1 MATNCLNAK
10 NRADALSQHLQ
21 RLLLKTQKSLSRA
34 GLFRGR
40 GCLYFDRTTQNLHS
54 KKVFEM
60 SSSMGM
66 ASVFALSSLLL
77 SPLAMAEE
85 SPAFV
90 AQNAAR
96 AAAFEQHQK
105 ELTANHQHEAK
116 PQQTQVKA
124 SDSDDV
130 KDS

>member
-1 MATNCLNAK
+1 
-10 NRADALSQHLQ
+10 
-21 RLLLKTQKSLSRA
+21 
-34 GLFRGR
+34 
-40 GCLYFDRTTQNLHS
+40 
-54 KKVFEM
+54 M

-66 ASVFALSSLLL
+66 ASVFVLSSLLL

-96 AAAFEQHQK
+96 AAAYEQHQA
-105 ELTANHQHEAK
+105 ELTARHQNDVQ
-116 PQQTQVKA
+116 PQQTQAKA
-124 SDSDDV
+124 SVSDEA

>member
-1 MATNCLNAK
+1 
-10 NRADALSQHLQ
+10 
-21 RLLLKTQKSLSRA
+21 
-34 GLFRGR
+34 
-40 GCLYFDRTTQNLHS
+40 
-54 KKVFEM
+54 M

-66 ASVFALSSLLL
+66 ASVFVLSSLLL

-96 AAAFEQHQK
+96 AASFEQNQA
-105 ELTANHQHEAK
+105 ELTARQQNDAK
-116 PQQTQVKA
+116 PQQKQAKA
-124 SDSDDV
+124 SVSDEA

>member
-1 MATNCLNAK
+1 
-10 NRADALSQHLQ
+10 
-21 RLLLKTQKSLSRA
+21 
-34 GLFRGR
+34 
-40 GCLYFDRTTQNLHS
+40 
-54 KKVFEM
+54 M

-66 ASVFALSSLLL
+66 ASVFVLSSLLL

-96 AAAFEQHQK
+96 AAAFEQGQA
-105 ELTANHQHEAK
+105 ELTARLQNDAK
-116 PQQTQVKA
+116 PQQTQVKTST
-124 SDSDDV
+124 SDQS

>member
-1 MATNCLNAK
+1 
-10 NRADALSQHLQ
+10 
-21 RLLLKTQKSLSRA
+21 
-34 GLFRGR
+34 
-40 GCLYFDRTTQNLHS
+40 
-54 KKVFEM
+54 M

-105 ELTANHQHEAK
+105 ELAASHQHKAQ
-116 PQQTQVKA
+116 PQHTQIKA
-124 SDSDDV
+124 STSDDS

>member
-1 MATNCLNAK
+1 
-10 NRADALSQHLQ
+10 
-21 RLLLKTQKSLSRA
+21 
-34 GLFRGR
+34 
-40 GCLYFDRTTQNLHS
+40 
-54 KKVFEM
+54 M

-90 AQNAAR
+90 AQNVAR
-96 AAAFEQHQK
+96 AAAFEQGQA
-105 ELTANHQHEAK
+105 ELTARHQNDAK
-116 PQQTQVKA
+116 PQQTQVEV
-124 SDSDDV
+124 SDSQQA

>member
-1 MATNCLNAK
+1 
-10 NRADALSQHLQ
+10 
-21 RLLLKTQKSLSRA
+21 LL
-34 GLFRGR
+34 
-40 GCLYFDRTTQNLHS
+40 S

-105 ELTANHQHEAK
+105 ELAASHQHEAQ
-116 PQQTQVKA
+116 PQHTQIKA
-124 SDSDDV
+124 STSDDS

>member
-1 MATNCLNAK
+1 M
-10 NRADALSQHLQ
+10 
-21 RLLLKTQKSLSRA
+21 LLKTQKSLSSA
-34 GLFRGR
+34 GLFQGA
-40 GCLYFDRTTQNLHS
+40 GCLYFDRTTQNLLS

-96 AAAFEQHQK
+96 AAAYEQHQH
-105 ELTANHQHEAK
+105 ELTANHQNEAK
-116 PQQTQVKA
+116 PQPSQVKTSA
-124 SDSDDV
+124 SVDT

>member
-1 MATNCLNAK
+1 
-10 NRADALSQHLQ
+10 
-21 RLLLKTQKSLSRA
+21 
-34 GLFRGR
+34 
-40 GCLYFDRTTQNLHS
+40 
-54 KKVFEM
+54 M

-90 AQNAAR
+90 AKNAAR
-96 AAAFEQHQK
+96 ADSIEQHQK
-105 ELTANHQHEAK
+105 ELAASHQHEAQ
-116 PQQTQVKA
+116 PQHTQIKA
-124 SDSDDV
+124 STSDDS

>member
-1 MATNCLNAK
+1 
-10 NRADALSQHLQ
+10 
-21 RLLLKTQKSLSRA
+21 
-34 GLFRGR
+34 
-40 GCLYFDRTTQNLHS
+40 
-54 KKVFEM
+54 M

-77 SPLAMAEE
+77 SPLALAEE

-96 AAAFEQHQK
+96 AAAFEQYQK
-105 ELTANHQHEAK
+105 ELTARHQNQAT
-116 PQQTQVKA
+116 PQQTQVKNSPA
-124 SDSDDV
+124 DET

>member
-1 MATNCLNAK
+1 
-10 NRADALSQHLQ
+10 
-21 RLLLKTQKSLSRA
+21 
-34 GLFRGR
+34 
-40 GCLYFDRTTQNLHS
+40 
-54 KKVFEM
+54 M

-90 AQNAAR
+90 ERNAAR
-96 AAAFEQHQK
+96 EAAFEQHQK
-105 ELTANHQHEAK
+105 ELTVRHQNAVK
-116 PQQTQVKA
+116 PQQTQA
-124 SDSDDV
+124 ETSIQDES

>member
-1 MATNCLNAK
+1 
-10 NRADALSQHLQ
+10 
-21 RLLLKTQKSLSRA
+21 LL
-34 GLFRGR
+34 
-40 GCLYFDRTTQNLHS
+40 S

-66 ASVFALSSLLL
+66 ASVFVLSSLLL

-96 AAAFEQHQK
+96 AAAFEKSQA
-105 ELTANHQHEAK
+105 ELTARHQNDAK
-116 PQQTQVKA
+116 PQQTQA
-124 SDSDDV
+124 TTSSADQS